1 MDVAYSLF
9 MMATGVVFAGEAVYR
24 WRERRRWD
32 TEGFP
37 EPKGK
42 LDPEVAERM
51 HRNFVRR
58 RLYFGIA
65 MGPMLFFA
73 GLYRLLV

>member
-1 MDVAYSLF
+1 MDVALSLF
-9 MMATGVVFAGEAVYR
+9 MMATGVGFAGEAVYR

>member
-1 MDVAYSLF
+1 MDVAFSLL
-9 MMATGVVFAGEAVYR
+9 MMAVGVIFAGEAVYR
-24 WRERRRWD
+24 WKQRRRWD
-32 TEGFP
+32 TEGYP
-37 EPKGK
+37 EPKGTR
-42 LDPEVAERM
+42 DPEVAEKM

-65 MGPMLFFA
+65 MGPILFFA